1 MGWKDQRKFTFEE
14 EDKSLHFSSVGVPWT
29 NSFVFQRK
37 IEPSPELVKNRLR
50 L

>member
-1 MGWKDQRKFTFEE
+1 MKQFEISFFKQEKDI
-14 EDKSLHFSSVGVPWT
+14 LHFNNVGVACA
-29 NSFVFQRK
+29 NSFVFQRN